1 MLKNYFR
8 SALFYIVYIS
18 SGIITGVVGCLF
30 CPFMP
35 INYRLK
41 FLSYWPKFINW
52 ILYKLCDIEFEVIG
66 QENIP
71 EAPFVVVS
79 NHQGQ
84 WETFFYQYFFFPL
97 TTLLKRELLF
107 IPIWGWALALLRPI
121 AINRGSPRRAL
132 KKTIL
137 EGEKRIKSGFIF
149 LNFPEG
155 TRNNPGEVGNYA
167 RSGFEL
173 AIKTQV
179 PVLPLAHNSGDI
191 WPAHKFLKYP
201 GKLKLIIGKPLVN
214 LENSSKAAKETE
226 AWTKLMLKKI
236 RYPS

>member
-18 SGIITGVVGCLF
+18 SGIITGIVGCLF
-30 CPFMP
+30 CPFMS

-137 EGEKRIKSGFIF
+137 EGEKRIKAERLKSGIPLDEMTINEIPKCYDNLTGTIWAITTYFNPVKYRRKLDNFHNF
-149 LNFPEG
+149 LQI
-155 TRNNPGEVGNYA
+155 RN
-167 RSGFEL
+167 S
-173 AIKTQV
+173 
-179 PVLPLAHNSGDI
+179 
-191 WPAHKFLKYP
+191 
-201 GKLKLIIGKPLVN
+201 
-214 LENSSKAAKETE
+214 
-226 AWTKLMLKKI
+226 
-236 RYPS
+236 